1 MPTAIGSA
9 NVQNQGALNGQAT
22 GAEDLDRALLV
33 DEVSGEII
41 ASFNKATVMDGKY
54 LLRQTNGAKGVRFE
68 HVGGIGAYYH
78 NAGEH
83 IEGLNIAHEKSEI
96 TLDRPLVT
104 SFFTD
109 DFNEQMMHYDARKEY
124 TRKMGEVLAQKYDRN
139 VMMKFITAARLGNKI
154 AGQPGGT
161 VIINADLASAVLDT
175 RVSAI
180 AKSIIDAKKEL
191 IKKNVPVENI
201 FCVLSPD
208 DYFAIIEQRDL
219 LAKQFSDVGSYSEG
233 TVFKIGGVPLT
244 YHNYIP
250 QVNAQDVAN
259 TEFYDE
265 YHGINCT
272 GTVGFVGVK
281 DALGVLR
288 GNTVQT
294 KIWDDNGRMGTWTRA
309 SIACGMGVLRPECSV
324 ELRSAALP
332 AAWGTNISDNGRIGA
347 GKLPASAT
355 A

>member
-1 MPTAIGSA
+1 MPIDSA
-9 NVQNQGALNGQAT
+9 TVQNAGALNGTST

-33 DEVSGEII
+33 DEISGEII
-41 ASFNKATVMDGKY
+41 SSFNKSTIMDGKY
-54 LLRQTNGAKGVRFE
+54 MLRQTNGAKGVRFE

-83 IEGLNIAHEKSEI
+83 IEGLNVAHEKSEI

-124 TRKMGEVLAQKYDRN
+124 TRAMGEVLAQKYDRN
-139 VMMKFITAARLGNKI
+139 VLMKYITAARLSNKL
-154 AGQPGGT
+154 AEKPGGS
-161 VIINADLASAVLDT
+161 VIVNADLASATLDT
-175 RVSAI
+175 KVKAI
-180 AKSIIDAKKEL
+180 AKAIIDGKKEL
-191 IKKNVPVENI
+191 IKKNVPIDGI

-208 DYFAIIEQRDL
+208 DYFAIIEHRDL
-219 LAKQFSDVGSYSEG
+219 LNKDFGEVGSFSDGN
-233 TVFKIGGVPLT
+233 VFRIAGVPLS

-250 QVNAQDVAN
+250 QVDAQNPAN

-272 GTVGFVGVK
+272 GTVGFLGVK
-281 DALGVLR
+281 DAVGVLR
-288 GNTVQT
+288 GNTVTT

-309 SIACGMGVLRPECSV
+309 SIACGMGVLRPECAV

-332 AAWGTNISDNGRIGA
+332 AAWGQLIYDNGRVGA
-347 GKLPASAT
+347 GKLPASAH

>member
-1 MPTAIGSA
+1 MADTFPVAT
-9 NVQNQGALNGQAT
+9 VQNT
-22 GAEDLDRALLV
+22 GSLSGEFTGTEDIDRALLV
-33 DEVSGEII
+33 DEISGEII

-54 LLRQTNGAKGVRFE
+54 MLRQTNGAKGVRFE

-109 DFNEQMMHYDARKEY
+109 DFVEQMMHYDARKEY

-139 VMMKFITAARLGNKI
+139 VMMKYITAARLANKL
-154 AGQPGGT
+154 GEYPGGS
-161 VIINADLASAVLDT
+161 VIVNAELASTDLDV
-175 RVSAI
+175 RVKAI
-180 AKSIIDAKKEL
+180 AKAIIDGKKEL
-191 IKKNVPVENI
+191 VKKNVPIDSI
-201 FCVLSPD
+201 FCVVSPD

-219 LAKQFSDVGSYSEG
+219 LNNLYGNVGSFSEG

-250 QVNAQDVAN
+250 QVDAQNPAN

-265 YHGINCT
+265 YHGINCS
-272 GTVGFVGVK
+272 GTVGFLGVK
-281 DALGVLR
+281 DAVGVLR

-309 SIACGMGVLRPECSV
+309 SIACGMGVLRPECAV

-332 AAWGTNISDNGRIGA
+332 AHWGTVIAENGRVGA
-347 GKLPASAT
+347 GKLPASAL
-355 A
+355 